1 VGTSAD
7 GRRRITADPDLID
20 DRDCTVLH
28 VDMDAFFA
36 SVELRRRP
44 DLRGRP
50 MMVAG
55 SGPRSVVLSATYEA
69 RRFGL
74 RSAMPVGRAKALCPG
89 IAVVDPDPPAYR
101 AASAAVMALFG
112 DVTPLV
118 EQVSVDEAFLDVAGA
133 GRVAGRPGRIAQD
146 LRDRIRAEL
155 GLPATVGA
163 STTKFVAK
171 LASSL
176 AKPNGLLLVPQT
188 DVLPL
193 LHPLPVRALWG
204 VGPRAAERLTEF
216 GLSTVGDVARAGRTT
231 LVRLLGNAAG
241 SSIHELA
248 WGRDP
253 RPVEPESSEASIG
266 AETTFDV
273 DSTDRVAQRRELLAL
288 ADRSCRRARAAGL
301 RGRTV
306 SIKVRFADFTTVTR
320 SVTLDTAT
328 SLTRTVHGSAIALF
342 DRLGVGS
349 RSIRLIG
356 VRLEHL
362 VPAGEVTEQLTF
374 DPEPAGPGWA
384 EAESAVDRIAARFGP
399 AAVRPAVLVG
409 RPDRSP
415 RPDPNPGGGDETPSR
430 GGDRISGGPEP
441 LSAGPEPLSEA
452 PNLKSGPARR

>member
-1 VGTSAD
+1 MGTSAD

-20 DRDCTVLH
+20 DHDCTVLH

-69 RRFGL
+69 RTFGV

-89 IAVVDPDPPAYR
+89 VAVVEPDPSAYR
-101 AASAAVMALFG
+101 EASASVMAVFA

-118 EQVSVDEAFLDVAGA
+118 EQVSVDEAFLDVTGA
-133 GRVAGRPGRIAQD
+133 GRIGGRPGHIAQS
-146 LRDRIRAEL
+146 LRDRIRTEL

-176 AKPNGLLLVPQT
+176 AKPDGLLLVPQP

-204 VGPRAAERLTEF
+204 VGPRAAERLTGF
-216 GLSTVGDVARAGRTT
+216 GLSTVGEVARAGRAT
-231 LVRLLGNAAG
+231 LIRLLGKAAG
-241 SSIHELA
+241 SSVHELA

-253 RPVEPESSEASIG
+253 RPVEPESTEASIG

-273 DSTDRVAQRRELLAL
+273 DSSDRVALHRELLAL
-288 ADRSCRRARAAGL
+288 ADRTCRRARASGL
-301 RGRTV
+301 CGRTV

-320 SVTLDTAT
+320 SITLDTPT
-328 SLTRTVHGSAIALF
+328 SLTRTVHRAAIALF

-349 RSIRLIG
+349 RSIRLVG

-362 VPAGEVTEQLTF
+362 LPAGEVTEQLTF
-374 DPEPAGPGWA
+374 EAGPSDPGWA
-384 EAESAVDRIAARFGP
+384 EAESAVDRIAARFGS

-409 RPDRSP
+409 PPARSQRPDQEP
-415 RPDPNPGGGDETPSR
+415 EGAVDLPFGARPQR
-430 GGDRISGGPEP
+430 GSEP
-441 LSAGPEPLSEA
+441 LPGAAGPP
-452 PNLKSGPARR
+452 SGAAER

>member
-1 VGTSAD
+1 MGTSAD

-20 DRDCTVLH
+20 DRECTVLH

-44 DLRGRP
+44 ELRGRP

-69 RRFGL
+69 RTFGV

-89 IAVVDPDPPAYR
+89 MAVVDPDPPAYR
-101 AASAAVMALFG
+101 EASAAVMAMFA

-146 LRDRIRAEL
+146 LRARIRTEL

-176 AKPNGLLLVPQT
+176 AKPDGLLLVPQA

-204 VGPRAAERLTEF
+204 VGPRAAERLAEF
-216 GLSTVGDVARAGRTT
+216 GLSTVGDVARAGRAG
-231 LVRLLGNAAG
+231 LIRLLGNAAG
-241 SSIHELA
+241 SSVHELA

-253 RPVEPESSEASIG
+253 RPVEPESAEASIG

-273 DSTDRVAQRRELLAL
+273 DSTDRVALRRELLAL
-288 ADRSCRRARAAGL
+288 ADRTCRRARAADL

-320 SVTLDTAT
+320 SITLGTPTNVT
-328 SLTRTVHGSAIALF
+328 RIVHLSAVALF

-349 RSIRLIG
+349 RSVRLVG
-356 VRLEHL
+356 VRLEQL
-362 VPAGEVTEQLTF
+362 VPAGEVTEQLSF
-374 DPEPAGPGWA
+374 DAQPAGPDWA
-384 EAESAVDRIAARFGP
+384 EAESTVDRIAARFGS

-409 RPDRSP
+409 RPDRSH
-415 RPDPNPGGGDETPSR
+415 RTDPGGPDQRPSGAPEPLPR
-430 GGDRISGGPEP
+430 APEP
-441 LSAGPEPLSEA
+441 LSRGQEP
-452 PNLKSGPARR
+452 PSGPARR